1 MENDALI
8 SAIKENTAVMRE
20 LLRIERARINQSEWM
35 TPEEAAQFLS
45 LKTDTPTKYHRRQLS
60 RAADRYGLRVTGTK
74 TPRYW
79 RADIIEFNRKLLE
92 GTAVIP
98 GGNR

>member
-8 SAIKENTAVMRE
+8 TAIKENTAVMRE
-20 LLRIERARINQSEWM
+20 LLKLERARITRSEWM
-35 TPEEAAQFLS
+35 TPEEVAQLIG
-45 LKTDTPTKYHRRQLS
+45 LDTNTTTKYYRRQVS
-60 RAADRYGLRVTGTK
+60 RAADRYGLRVTGNK
-74 TPRYW
+74 KPRYW
-79 RADIIEFNRKLLE
+79 RADIIEYNRKLLA